1 MTLLERRTGIIAG
14 AAASVLG
21 AYLFAADTSY
31 AQTFMQQVRQDALT
45 QAQSFNAPLAE
56 AEARYK
62 AKVTELRPRMAPLQ
76 RQGEEAAR
84 RAGETQAK
92 MQALVEAATKP
103 LEEKLEAA
111 SPEAAALSYGVVLT
125 LLADGQDTPSENQLR
140 DLYGALGLTFRANQ
154 TPDTYR
160 TEVGSKLD
168 TLSRDKAREVI
179 RDFSKNKGYPITE
192 EDRAEYTHFAKS
204 LSVPPAQRGSPKTF
218 RESILQ
224 RMDQR
229 ARADLKIQESLLKER
244 KVLTE
249 KVESGQEYRT
259 LKTARDA
266 LEQQGKKAT
275 AELEGLV
282 KGQMEPLEAQV
293 KEFSIRRRLAVSA
306 YGLMLHVDRND
317 NHQLEAEEQQALM
330 TALRLP
336 GSFSEGAMRKT
347 LSSLEMPALLSAI
360 KTLYGN
366 GFPFTPADEK
376 EWQRLQGEAR
386 QPTQTR

>member
-1 MTLLERRTGIIAG
+1 
-14 AAASVLG
+14 
-21 AYLFAADTSY
+21 
-31 AQTFMQQVRQDALT
+31 
-45 QAQSFNAPLAE
+45 
-56 AEARYK
+56 
-62 AKVTELRPRMAPLQ
+62 
-76 RQGEEAAR
+76 
-84 RAGETQAK
+84 
-92 MQALVEAATKP
+92 
-103 LEEKLEAA
+103 
-111 SPEAAALSYGVVLT
+111 
-125 LLADGQDTPSENQLR
+125 
-140 DLYGALGLTFRANQ
+140 
-154 TPDTYR
+154 
-160 TEVGSKLD
+160 
-168 TLSRDKAREVI
+168 
-179 RDFSKNKGYPITE
+179 
-192 EDRAEYTHFAKS
+192 
-204 LSVPPAQRGSPKTF
+204 
-218 RESILQ
+218 
-224 RMDQR
+224 MDQR

-330 TALRLP
+330 TALRVP